1 MFAVM
6 MIFKI
11 ASKSKAMPETE
22 GTENFD
28 V

>member
-1 MFAVM
+1 M